1 MTRKPKGNGGSLKLY
16 TSYNFVDKDP
26 VIDKVR
32 TLVKREGLKYSEI
45 SALSGVTTSTM
56 HNWFEGKTR
65 RPQYAT
71 VLAVVHAL
79 GYRSVFVRRGEK
91 L

>member
-1 MTRKPKGNGGSLKLY
+1 
-16 TSYNFVDKDP
+16 

-32 TLVKREGLKYSEI
+32 TLVQREGLKHSEI
-45 SALSGVTTSTM
+45 SALSGVTASTM

-71 VLAVVHAL
+71 VMAVVHAL
-79 GYRSVFVRRGEK
+79 GYRSVFIQRGK
-91 L
+91 KV